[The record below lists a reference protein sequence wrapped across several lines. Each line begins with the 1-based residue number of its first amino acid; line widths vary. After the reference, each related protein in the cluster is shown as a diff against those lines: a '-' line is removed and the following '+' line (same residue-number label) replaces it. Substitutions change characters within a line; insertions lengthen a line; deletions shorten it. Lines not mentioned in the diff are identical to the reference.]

1 MRRKDCDIECTR
13 ELVDEVAKQ
22 LATRSMRDSDLPEV
36 DGIQESDSVAIVQEG
51 VNKRVGLKA
60 LAQFLGETFGLDELI
75 EEIEEKLDDF
85 GVQTGDSDYWDHSH
99 IIPDEG
105 QIIVYLD
112 YRSKEVDGRTV
123 YIPGVKIGTGNAYV
137 QDLAFIDE
145 GIAEDLMAHITDSE
159 VHVTQFER
167 NKWNNKLN
175 VDDASEVVDG
185 ALIFNRN

>member
-36 DGIQESDSVAIVQEG
+36 EGIQESDSVAIVQEG

-75 EEIEEKLDDF
+75 EEIEKKLDEF

-145 GIAEDLMAHITDSE
+145 GVAADLMAHITDSE

>member
-60 LAQFLGETFGLDELI
+60 LAQFLGETFGLDDLI

-123 YIPGVKIGTGNAYV
+123 YIPGVKIGTGNSYV

>member
-75 EEIEEKLDDF
+75 EEIEKKLDDF

>member
-36 DGIQESDSVAIVQEG
+36 DGIQESDSVAIVQDG

-75 EEIEEKLDDF
+75 EEIEKKLDDF

>member
-1 MRRKDCDIECTR
+1 MRKKDCDIECTR

-85 GVQTGDSDYWDHSH
+85 GVQTGDSDYWDHSR

>member
-137 QDLAFIDE
+137 QDLAFIDD